1 MDGFYT
7 SALKTTTDFPTE
19 YQLICNK
26 LQQQEEEISPHT
38 NIFSWEDAMMATTT
52 KKKEEK
58 GKDEKK
64 KEEKGKVTK
73 TEENIAVHVLKPKE
87 RLWELFYKQNHT
99 MLQYEYCQQIHSS
112 TATIDSSSSNTT
124 SGTTTVEV
132 VSNNNSSNSGT
143 IIAASSTTASDE
155 IPTNTT
161 ATSTTMLVTAATTTS
176 NTTPTTTT
184 PSLIAAAVPA
194 FPSEHPLLCLDRAYI
209 AAECGVDLSPS
220 TNASSVLFL
229 HTKDNHTNTPTTTT
243 SSTSTTTTNKRKRT
257 DNNIN
262 HSNNNTNKNQNI
274 ADAESLPDSEQLA
287 PLVKI
292 QSYSVCNLLYSHYY
306 QQWEQQQG

>member
-26 LQQQEEEISPHT
+26 LQQQEEETSPHT
-38 NIFSWEDAMMATTT
+38 NIFSWEDAMMATT
-52 KKKEEK
+52 KKKEGK

-73 TEENIAVHVLKPKE
+73 TEENIVVNVLKPKE

-99 MLQYEYCQQIHSS
+99 MLQYEYCQHIHSS
-112 TATIDSSSSNTT
+112 TATVDSSSNTT
-124 SGTTTVEV
+124 SGATTVEV
-132 VSNNNSSNSGT
+132 VSNNRNSDA
-143 IIAASSTTASDE
+143 I
-155 IPTNTT
+155 NTT
-161 ATSTTMLVTAATTTS
+161 SSTAATNVIDITTDATATAS
-176 NTTPTTTT
+176 TILTAATATTP
-184 PSLIAAAVPA
+184 PSLVAAVPA
-194 FPSEHPLLCLDRAYI
+194 FPSEQPLLCLDRAYI

-220 TNASSVLFL
+220 TNPSSVLFL
-229 HTKDNHTNTPTTTT
+229 RTKDNHTNTSTTT
-243 SSTSTTTTNKRKRT
+243 SSNSTTTTNKRKRT

-262 HSNNNTNKNQNI
+262 HSNNNSNKNQNI

>member
-52 KKKEEK
+52 KKE
-58 GKDEKK
+58 
-64 KEEKGKVTK
+64 EEKGKVTK
-73 TEENIAVHVLKPKE
+73 TEENIVVNVLKPKE

-99 MLQYEYCQQIHSS
+99 MLQYEYWQQIHSS
-112 TATIDSSSSNTT
+112 IDSSSNATSGTT
-124 SGTTTVEV
+124 SGATSGATTVEV

-155 IPTNTT
+155 IPTDTT

-176 NTTPTTTT
+176 NTTPTTTA

-194 FPSEHPLLCLDRAYI
+194 FPSEQPLLCLDRAYI

-220 TNASSVLFL
+220 TNPSSVLFL
-229 HTKDNHTNTPTTTT
+229 RTKDNHTNTSTTT
-243 SSTSTTTTNKRKRT
+243 SSNSTTTTNKRKRT

-262 HSNNNTNKNQNI
+262 HSNNNSNKNQNI

>member
-7 SALKTTTDFPTE
+7 SALKSTTDFPTE

-112 TATIDSSSSNTT
+112 TATVDSSGTT
-124 SGTTTVEV
+124 SGATTVEV
-132 VSNNNSSNSGT
+132 VSNNRNSDAINT
-143 IIAASSTTASDE
+143 TSSTAA
-155 IPTNTT
+155 TNVIDITTDAT
-161 ATSTTMLVTAATTTS
+161 ATAATILTAATTT
-176 NTTPTTTT
+176 TDTTT
-184 PSLIAAAVPA
+184 PPSLIAAAAVPA
-194 FPSEHPLLCLDRAYI
+194 FPSEQPLLCLDRAYI

-220 TNASSVLFL
+220 TNPSSVLFL

-262 HSNNNTNKNQNI
+262 HSNNNSNKNQNI